1 MCTTNTERRAQMQTK
16 LNEHRRAD
24 GGDGESPNAL
34 PDHCLSLTVSGPWG
48 HFRRVD
54 GNTVKATYRLPPRTT
69 VAGLLAAIADYE
81 RDGYYDVF
89 DRDRSGIAIQP
100 VGGRAA
106 ERGAGRESAI
116 RTMNLPENSLTT
128 SDDTKEGVPT
138 LTKINSR
145 GKVSI
150 YYPNPRAPRQRTN
163 YEVLVDPAYRLDVH
177 LADETAYERLH
188 DRLADGRSEY
198 VPSLGLS
205 EFLASVTFH
214 GEFALTPASDGDG
227 EPVAVDSALPD
238 PEGIVPVPERPH
250 ATERSPG
257 DMTRTSDGGFTGR
270 KTTEFLRWAYSRDG
284 DPLRTRTA
292 NAYEVDSR
300 TVVFS

>member
-1 MCTTNTERRAQMQTK
+1 MQTK

-24 GGDGESPNAL
+24 AGDDEDHDAL

-69 VAGLLAAIADYE
+69 VAGLLAAIAGYE
-81 RDGYYDVF
+81 RNGYYEVF

-106 ERGAGRESAI
+106 GCGAERESAI

-128 SDDTKEGVPT
+128 SNEGMKTV
-138 LTKINSR
+138 NSR

-150 YYPNPRAPRQRTN
+150 RYPNPDADRQRTN
-163 YEVLVDPAYRLDVH
+163 YEVLVNPAYRFDVR

-227 EPVAVDSALPD
+227 KSVAVDSALPA
-238 PEGIVPVPERPH
+238 PEGIVPAPERPH

-257 DMTRTSDGGFTGR
+257 DMTRTSERGFTGR

-284 DPLRTRTA
+284 DPLRARTA
-292 NAYEVDSR
+292 DAYEVDGR

>member
-1 MCTTNTERRAQMQTK
+1 MQTK

-24 GGDGESPNAL
+24 AGDDEDHDAL

-69 VAGLLAAIADYE
+69 VAGLLAAIAGYE
-81 RDGYYDVF
+81 RNGYYEVF

-106 ERGAGRESAI
+106 GRGAERESAI

-128 SDDTKEGVPT
+128 SNEGMKTV
-138 LTKINSR
+138 NSR

-150 YYPNPRAPRQRTN
+150 RYPNPDADRQRTN
-163 YEVLVDPAYRLDVH
+163 YEVLVNPAYRFDVR

-205 EFLASVTFH
+205 EFLASVMFH
-214 GEFALTPASDGDG
+214 GEFALTPASDGDDG
-227 EPVAVDSALPD
+227 PVAVDSALPA
-238 PEGIVPVPERPH
+238 PEGVVPAPERPH
-250 ATERSPG
+250 ATEHSPG
-257 DMTRTSDGGFTGR
+257 DMTRTSERGFTGR

-284 DPLRTRTA
+284 DPLRARTA
-292 NAYEVDSR
+292 DAYEVDGR

>member
-1 MCTTNTERRAQMQTK
+1 MQTK

-24 GGDGESPNAL
+24 GGDGESHDGL

-69 VAGLLAAIADYE
+69 VAGLLAAIAGYE
-81 RDGYYDVF
+81 RNGYYEVF
-89 DRDRSGIAIQP
+89 DRDRSGITIQP

-106 ERGAGRESAI
+106 GCGAERESAI

-128 SDDTKEGVPT
+128 SNEGMKTV
-138 LTKINSR
+138 NSR

-150 YYPNPRAPRQRTN
+150 RYPDPDADRQRTN
-163 YEVLVDPAYRLDVH
+163 YEVLVNPAYRFDVR
-177 LADETAYERLH
+177 LADETAYKRLH
-188 DRLADGRSEY
+188 DRLVDGRSEY

-227 EPVAVDSALPD
+227 ESVAVDSALPA
-238 PEGIVPVPERPH
+238 PEGIVPAPERPH

-257 DMTRTSDGGFTGR
+257 DMTRTSERGFTGR

-284 DPLRTRTA
+284 DPLRARTA
-292 NAYEVDSR
+292 DAYEVDGR

>member
-1 MCTTNTERRAQMQTK
+1 MQTK

-24 GGDGESPNAL
+24 GGDGESHDGL

-69 VAGLLAAIADYE
+69 VAGLLAAIAGYE
-81 RDGYYDVF
+81 RNGYYEVF
-89 DRDRSGIAIQP
+89 DRDRSGITIQP

-106 ERGAGRESAI
+106 GCGAERESAI

-128 SDDTKEGVPT
+128 SNEGMKTV
-138 LTKINSR
+138 NSR

-150 YYPNPRAPRQRTN
+150 RYPDPDADRQRTN
-163 YEVLVDPAYRLDVH
+163 YEVLVNPAYRFDVR

-227 EPVAVDSALPD
+227 ESVAVDSALPA
-238 PEGIVPVPERPH
+238 PEGIVPAPERPH

-257 DMTRTSDGGFTGR
+257 DMTRTSERGFTGR

-284 DPLRTRTA
+284 DPLRARTA
-292 NAYEVDSR
+292 DAYEVDGR